1 MQKKI
6 KTFFSGMILLL
17 LLPFAVTLLFQGE
30 EMFPDITAKESVNGE
45 TATEETKWDSEEI
58 EGRVIAILAK
68 EISINS
74 EREAIKAQAVIART
88 NLIGA
93 RLAEEDEP
101 EGLNTNQMMKQFGEE
116 SFQRCYEKLAECVNE
131 TKGLVITSGNKIIE
145 APYFA
150 VSAGHT
156 RSAADAFAGEEVS
169 YLKGVESKED
179 IQSDEFLRVEFRELS
194 EFIQTCNDSYPEAG
208 LTTEDIGSQ
217 IEILSRDE
225 GEYVREIRLG
235 GTTVNGEEFRK
246 ALELHSAC
254 FTIKEVEGKVRIVT
268 KGFGHGVGLSQYGA
282 RVLAGEGKTY
292 EEILKKYFT
301 DIKITEYKKAE

>member
-6 KTFFSGMILLL
+6 KTFFGGFILIL
-17 LLPFAVTLLFQGE
+17 LLPFGVTLLFQGE
-30 EMFPDITAKESVNGE
+30 EMFPDITAKESVNE
-45 TATEETKWDSEEI
+45 EAATEDTKWDSEEI
-58 EGRVIAILAK
+58 EGKVIAILAK
-68 EISINS
+68 EISVNS

-93 RLAEEDEP
+93 RLAGEEEP
-101 EGLNTNQMMKQFGEE
+101 EGLNTNQMMKQFGEDA
-116 SFQRCYEKLAECVNE
+116 FQRCYEKLAECANE

-156 RSAADAFAGEEVS
+156 RSAADAFAGEEVA

-179 IQSDEFLRVEFRELS
+179 IQSEEFLRVEFREIS
-194 EFIQTCNDSYPEAG
+194 EFVLSCNNFYPEAG
-208 LTTEDIGSQ
+208 LTAEDIGSQ
-217 IEILSRDE
+217 IEIISRDE
-225 GEYVREIRLG
+225 GEYVKEIRLG
-235 GTTVNGEEFRK
+235 GTTVNGEDFRK

-301 DIKITEYKKAE
+301 DIKITEYKKTE

>member
-30 EMFPDITAKESVNGE
+30 EMFPDITAKESVNE
-45 TATEETKWDSEEI
+45 VTATEETKWDSEEI

-93 RLAEEDEP
+93 RLAEEEEP
-101 EGLNTNQMMKQFGEE
+101 EGLNTNQMMKQFGEDA
-116 SFQRCYEKLAECVNE
+116 FQRCYEKLAECVSE

-179 IQSDEFLRVEFRELS
+179 IQSDDFLRVEFRELS
-194 EFIQTCNDSYPEAG
+194 EFVQSCNDSYPEAG
-208 LTTEDIGSQ
+208 LTTEDIGIQ

-246 ALELHSAC
+246 TLQLHSAC

-282 RVLAGEGKTY
+282 RALAGEGKTY

>member
-6 KTFFSGMILLL
+6 KTFFSGLVLILLL
-17 LLPFAVTLLFQGE
+17 PLVVTMLFQGE
-30 EMFPDITAKESVNGE
+30 ELFPDISAKESAE
-45 TATEETKWDSEEI
+45 EELSTEDTKWDGEEI
-58 EGRVIAILAK
+58 EGRVISILAK
-68 EISINS
+68 EISVNS

-93 RLAEEDEP
+93 RLAGEDEP
-101 EGLNTNQMMKQFGEE
+101 EGLNTDQMMKQFGEE
-116 SFQRCYEKLAECVNE
+116 AFQRCYEKLADCAEE
-131 TKGLVITSGNKIIE
+131 TGGLVITSGNKIIE

-150 VSAGHT
+150 VSAGYT

-169 YLKGVESKED
+169 YLKSVKSKED
-179 IQSDEFLRVEFRELS
+179 IDSEEFLRVEFREIE
-194 EFIQTCNDSYPEAG
+194 EFVLACNNAYPDAG
-208 LTTEDIGSQ
+208 LTAADIGSQ
-217 IEILSRDE
+217 IEILSRDG
-225 GEYVREIRLG
+225 GEYVKEIRIG
-235 GTTVNGEEFRK
+235 GATVNGEQFRK

-254 FTIKEVEGKVRIVT
+254 FTIKEVEGKIRIVT

-282 RVLAGEGKTY
+282 KILAAEGKTY